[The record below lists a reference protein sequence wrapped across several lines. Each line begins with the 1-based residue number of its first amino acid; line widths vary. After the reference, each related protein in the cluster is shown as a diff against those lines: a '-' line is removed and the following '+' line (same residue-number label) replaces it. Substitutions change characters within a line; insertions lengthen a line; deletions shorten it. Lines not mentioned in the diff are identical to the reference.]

1 MNCAWDALRSILPQH
16 LRKEE
21 AGWDR
26 ETLQEIRLRLNQPTE
41 FVLGS
46 VSVWVGK
53 PCQREDLSFVVN
65 AASRYSPWAA
75 ATASQ
80 GYVTAPGGHR
90 IGICGTCSTH
100 QGCIN
105 GIRQVSSLCIRVA
118 KDIPGIGSGAPAV
131 GSVLI
136 LGPPGS
142 GKTTLLR
149 DIIRSRS
156 NAGPGSIA
164 VVDERGELF
173 PPEADFCQGKRT
185 DVITGCTKGQG
196 IDAVLRTMGPT
207 TVAVDEITSYEDCAA
222 LLQAGWCGVSL
233 LATAHASSIDDLLK
247 RNVYKPLV
255 EQQLF
260 DTLLVMN
267 RDKTWKQERGP
278 RWL

>member
-1 MNCAWDALRSILPQH
+1 MNCAWEALIAILPQY
-16 LRKEE
+16 LRAEE

-26 ETLQEIRLRLNQPTE
+26 ENLQEIRLRLNQPAE
-41 FVLGS
+41 LVFGHGS
-46 VSVWVGK
+46 LWAGES
-53 PCQREDLSFVVN
+53 CSREELNFVVN

-75 ATASQ
+75 TTAAQ

-90 IGICGTCSTH
+90 IGICGTCASY
-100 QGCIN
+100 QGEVN
-105 GIRQVSSLCIRVA
+105 GVRQVSSLCIRVA
-118 KDIPGIGSGAPAV
+118 KDISGIGRGVPNV

-156 NAGPGSIA
+156 DTGPGSIA

-173 PPEADFCQGKRT
+173 PPEADFPKGKRT
-185 DVITGCTKGQG
+185 DVITGCTKRQG
-196 IDAVLRTMGPT
+196 IDAVLRTMGPST
-207 TVAVDEITSYEDCAA
+207 IAVDEITSQEDCEA
-222 LLQAGWCGVSL
+222 LFQAGWCGVSL
-233 LATAHASSIDDLLK
+233 LATAHAFSAEDLYK
-247 RNVYKPLV
+247 RGVYKPLV
-255 EQQLF
+255 EQKLF